1 MQDLVSL
8 DRSYWPG
15 FLRLLLLCPLL
26 ISCSA
31 FHLTNSTAD
40 WVLLWELDG
49 YFDLSSSQEEY
60 FDHQIE
66 KFHVWHRRQELPQ
79 YAQFLAQIDQFC
91 ENGLSQAELESI
103 FGSVENFRV
112 HLAAHASPP
121 GAIFLSTVT
130 PPQIRH
136 LQDVL
141 EQEHR
146 RLVSET
152 GKESE
157 VRLQRRTAS
166 ILETLTSWL
175 GGLSLDQET
184 YIRQRIEEVPDT
196 TEMWLAHRRSRQ
208 ASLLELLRS
217 SHDPGTLEQGLYHW
231 LADSKIGATAKYL
244 VASREWRGG
253 VEKAVLKIDR
263 ILTQDQRVHF
273 SSKLQRLIQD
283 IEGLAGE
290 DRKKYLGV

>member
-8 DRSYWPG
+8 DRSYWRG
-15 FLRLLLLCPLL
+15 FLRVLLLWPLL

-31 FHLTNSTAD
+31 FHITYSTAD
-40 WVLLWELDG
+40 WILLWKLDG
-49 YFDLSSSQEEY
+49 YFDLSASQEEY
-60 FDHQIE
+60 LNQQIE
-66 KFHVWHRRQELPQ
+66 EFHVWHRRQELPQ
-79 YAQFLAQIDQFC
+79 YAQLLGQIDQFF

-103 FGSVENFRV
+103 FASVENFRV

-121 GAIFLSTVT
+121 GALFLSTVT
-130 PPQIRH
+130 PSQIRH

-146 RLVSET
+146 RLVSNT
-152 GKESE
+152 GMESE

-166 ILETLTSWL
+166 ILENLTSWL
-175 GGLSLDQET
+175 GELSVNQET

-196 TEMWLAHRRSRQ
+196 TEMWLAHRRGRH

-217 SHDPGTLEQGLYHW
+217 SHDPGTLEQGLYRW
-231 LADSKIGATAKYL
+231 LADSKTGATAEYL
-244 VASREWRGG
+244 VVSGEWRAG

-273 SSKLQRLIQD
+273 SQKIHQLIQD
-283 IEGLAGE
+283 IEDLAGE
-290 DRKKYLGV
+290 DKKKYLGV